1 MVDLPVRGVLNKFTN
16 EEQDPAQDPAVV
28 EQVQSRVSQI
38 LTPGEEILH
47 RS

>member
-16 EEQDPAQDPAVV
+16 EEQDPAVV